1 MYPVLIVDDEPA
13 IADLIEMTLETL
25 GYRCVKAAD
34 GEAAADLLELKAAD
48 EVLPEPP
55 GGAHTDPAALMAT
68 VDAALVRSLAALS
81 RTAPAALAA
90 QRYRRFRALGAAA
103 VRKERA

>member
-1 MYPVLIVDDEPA
+1 
-13 IADLIEMTLETL
+13 
-25 GYRCVKAAD
+25 
-34 GEAAADLLELKAAD
+34 
-48 EVLPEPP
+48 
-55 GGAHTDPAALMAT
+55 MAT